1 MKDATEIGPSTAI
14 LRLRCSV
21 SLDSS
26 AIPRSRLTCFP
37 ATCRSAACCPAARDH
52 DQGDADQH
60 HGDRQDLTHGHIAAE
75 QKAQLR
81 VGLAEMFHYDPTDA
95 IPDEEDPGQ
104 QSGPVSD
111 RGA

>member
-1 MKDATEIGPSTAI
+1 MKEAPEIGPSTAI

-26 AIPRSRLTCFP
+26 AIPRSCVTCSPIGCFRASCFP
-37 ATCRSAACCPAARDH
+37 ATCRPAACCPAARDH
-52 DQGDADQH
+52 EQDDADQH

-81 VGLAEMFHYDPTDA
+81 VGLAEMFHCDPADA
-95 IPDEEDPGQ
+95 
-104 QSGPVSD
+104 V
-111 RGA
+111 